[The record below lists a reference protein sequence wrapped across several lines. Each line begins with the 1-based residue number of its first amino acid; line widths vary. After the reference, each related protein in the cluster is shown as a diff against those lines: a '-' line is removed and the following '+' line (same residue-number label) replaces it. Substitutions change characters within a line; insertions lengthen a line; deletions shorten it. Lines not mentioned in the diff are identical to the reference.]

1 MPRSANGG
9 RPSPTRAWP
18 ARSSTGS
25 PSGPTSSRP
34 EPPRTGSGPAMER
47 GRRDRQRP
55 DQQPD
60 RRSTNRSGVGPVLM
74 ITVGPNGLVIPT
86 REIHLRAIDKV
97 RYSDAT
103 AETFT
108 PVRASIRLA
117 PPFDA
122 DLSPVPPLAAGGA
135 SLCATAA
142 RPIVPSERR
151 CGGVRQAP
159 YTPTSWPRLRATAM
173 VRLTAYLGGDASVL
187 SLTRPSTRRRRSGNG
202 FCRPRESS

>member
-1 MPRSANGG
+1 MTP
-9 RPSPTRAWP
+9 
-18 ARSSTGS
+18 
-25 PSGPTSSRP
+25 SRP
-34 EPPRTGSGPAMER
+34 GPRSGPAVGIRSQDVVSRLRRHDEPIVGGSGEVMR
-47 GRRDRQRP
+47 GHQ
-55 DQQPD
+55 
-60 RRSTNRSGVGPVLM
+60 
-74 ITVGPNGLVIPT
+74 
-86 REIHLRAIDKV
+86 EIHLRAIDTV
-97 RYSDAT
+97 CYSDAT

-187 SLTRPSTRRRRSGNG
+187 SLTMPSTRRHRSGNG
-202 FCRPRESS
+202 FCRPRDCS